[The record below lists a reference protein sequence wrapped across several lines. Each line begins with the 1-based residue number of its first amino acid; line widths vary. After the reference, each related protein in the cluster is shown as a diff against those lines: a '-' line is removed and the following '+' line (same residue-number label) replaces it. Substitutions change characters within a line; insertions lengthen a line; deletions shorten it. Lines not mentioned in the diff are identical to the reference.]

1 MIEKLIHCWYPTQQT
16 VKFQTHGITCI
27 DIYWYSILAVEPIK
41 LPKQISKMFT
51 AHKQEMDKFLR

>member
-16 VKFQTHGITCI
+16 VKFQAHGII

-51 AHKQEMDKFLR
+51 AHKQELDKFL